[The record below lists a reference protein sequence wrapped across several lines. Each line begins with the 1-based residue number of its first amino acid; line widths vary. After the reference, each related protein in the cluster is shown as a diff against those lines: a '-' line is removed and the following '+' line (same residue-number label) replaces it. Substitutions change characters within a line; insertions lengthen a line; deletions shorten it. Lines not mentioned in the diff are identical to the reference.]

1 MPTSGPQMS
10 SACETPTVGSSER
23 VMASGITMN
32 ADEKKHMM
40 TPTVRSALDRSVR
53 APSRSLVAMAWEIC
67 GNNAVATEVAMSE

>member
-1 MPTSGPQMS
+1 
-10 SACETPTVGSSER
+10 
-23 VMASGITMN
+23 MASGITMN